1 MIGKAAIFL
10 KHRAGKLGS
19 KVGGMFRGRD
29 LKNKATIAK
38 FKVKKVGSKVGS
50 RAKKIVTDEIA
61 DIKRSPGL
69 NALAYGGGAVSGLGL
84 GAGINYLFNNT
95 NKKGMNKEIKKI
107 QQEKRLGKKNTT
119 KDLTNRL
126 ARSQRY

>member
-29 LKNKATIAK
+29 LKNKVTIAK
-38 FKVKKVGSKVGS
+38 FKAKKVGSTIGS

-61 DIKRSPGL
+61 NIKRDPKFAAIS
-69 NALAYGGGAVSGLGL
+69 YGTGAVIGTGL
-84 GAGINYLFNNT
+84 GAGINYLSNNT
-95 NKKGMNKEIKKI
+95 NKKKMNKEINKI
-107 QQEKRLGKKNTT
+107 QREKKAGKKNTT

>member
-10 KHRAGKLGS
+10 KHRAGKI
-19 KVGGMFRGRD
+19 GGMFRGKD
-29 LKNKATIAK
+29 LKNKVNIAK
-38 FKVKKVGSKVGS
+38 FKAKKAGLNFVKKHPVGVVNSVYYGSGLVG
-50 RAKKIVTDEIA
+50 A
-61 DIKRSPGL
+61 
-69 NALAYGGGAVSGLGL
+69 GAVIGSGVALGSMLGL
-84 GAGINYLFNNT
+84 GT

-107 QQEKRLGKKNTT
+107 QQEKRSGKKNTT

>member
-10 KHRAGKLGS
+10 KHRAGKIGS

-38 FKVKKVGSKVGS
+38 FKVKKVGSKIGS

-61 DIKRSPGL
+61 DIKRDPKFAAIS
-69 NALAYGGGAVSGLGL
+69 YGTGAVIGTGLGL
-84 GAGINYLFNNT
+84 GLKSLRSD
-95 NKKGMNKEIKKI
+95 KKE
-107 QQEKRLGKKNTT
+107 KKNG
-119 KDLTNRL
+119 KR
-126 ARSQRY
+126 